1 MHKETKQNT
10 GFTNLQLREFL
21 RTHTLK
27 LIFKKSITAKTVR
40 LWDQDVKVISSF
52 ELEMAAFFLCLSIV
66 VLWELVWK
74 FLSYKGPDHYI
85 WGNVNDLIWTQKPL
99 WSIYLQKKLILSNRG
114 LNLRFL
120 KEPNLVYKIVRCPL
134 NSG

>member
-40 LWDQDVKVISSF
+40 L
-52 ELEMAAFFLCLSIV
+52 
-66 VLWELVWK
+66 
-74 FLSYKGPDHYI
+74 
-85 WGNVNDLIWTQKPL
+85 
-99 WSIYLQKKLILSNRG
+99 
-114 LNLRFL
+114 
-120 KEPNLVYKIVRCPL
+120 
-134 NSG
+134 